1 MSALVPRERIEKTIL
16 VIRGHKVMVDADL
29 AELYGVS
36 TKVLNQAV
44 KRNSDRFPNDFI
56 FRLTKQEKLEVV
68 TNCDHLRKLKFSP
81 AQPFAFTEHGA
92 VMVASVLNSKR
103 AVEMSI
109 YVVRAFVELREMLGT
124 HRSLAQK
131 LAELEQQVE
140 SHDSHIRSLFEAIRQ
155 LMASPTP
162 KSRRIGFKT

>member
-1 MSALVPRERIEKTIL
+1 MSALVPRERIGKTIF

-44 KRNSDRFPNDFI
+44 KRNNDRFPKDFI

-81 AQPFAFTEHGA
+81 AQPFVFTEHGA

-124 HRSLAQK
+124 HRALAQK
-131 LAELEQQVE
+131 LSEFERQVE

-155 LMASPTP
+155 LMESPTP